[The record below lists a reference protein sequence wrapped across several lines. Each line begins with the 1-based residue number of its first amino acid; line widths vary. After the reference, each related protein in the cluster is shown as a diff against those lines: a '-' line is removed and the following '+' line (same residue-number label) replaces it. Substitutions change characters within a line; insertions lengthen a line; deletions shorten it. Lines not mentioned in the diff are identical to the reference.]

1 MRDQNDWCRGKTAR
15 SDESCR
21 PLSGPFDS
29 HVDHKRAASGCEMG
43 NRIPMGFPEGLMTG
57 HESDRGGRRST
68 CQRDSSSGGS
78 SHRGGNAWYHLP
90 RNTSGRQGFGF
101 FRQTREDG
109 RVSTFQPDDR
119 RMPPAQRDEHF
130 TDGSSFADRGRRF
143 SKFTEQVRAGD
154 IRAIGGHLDEARTCP
169 SHRHNAGMDQPV
181 VNHGIGHLQQLGR
194 SEGEQMVVPGA
205 GADKKHRPRGGVRLW
220 TVRSRRTGAF
230 ATLTPRFGRRIHSDS
245 LTVHSSKSSVSIR
258 RPVGTPPEPHDS
270 HPAGP
275 RSGTG
280 DSSGQF
286 IDFGAPMS
294 TDPGSQSPI
303 ELTAS
308 ERARAVRC
316 FEVGSQRL
324 GSDIDYAIEMFT
336 QCVLV
341 DPSNAVYLQSLLG
354 ALRKKHGGKARGG
367 LTGLWS
373 AGSKAML
380 QKTARSGNG
389 REVLKQ
395 GLGVL
400 KSNPFDHG
408 CLLEMA
414 KAAGQLHFVDAQR
427 AYLKSALD
435 ASPADAE
442 VNRQCAAFLAERGEY
457 DQAIACWVRVSK
469 AKGLEEESQREI
481 AKLQVSKTIVAGE
494 GMAGRSTGANRK
506 VSPESVAEDPI
517 AQKRAR
523 FDADPANMDA
533 ALDLADVLERE
544 VSPEEAEKVLA
555 KALEASG
562 NDLKIREH
570 LEDRQ
575 MRWARQRVMVAERRA
590 QAEDTDK
597 NRDTLARLREALL
610 RLEVETYAARV
621 SRYPENLSCKYELA
635 VRLKSLGNYSEAIR
649 HFQDVLQDS
658 RRKGVVSLELGECFQ
673 KIKQYQLAMRN
684 FTTAVEVL
692 TDRDMELRKRA
703 LYRAGVL
710 AGGMEDIDASLKYLS
725 TLAGLDFGYKDVA
738 QRLDK
743 LNSIR
748 DKQ

>member
-1 MRDQNDWCRGKTAR
+1 M
-15 SDESCR
+15 
-21 PLSGPFDS
+21 
-29 HVDHKRAASGCEMG
+29 
-43 NRIPMGFPEGLMTG
+43 
-57 HESDRGGRRST
+57 
-68 CQRDSSSGGS
+68 
-78 SHRGGNAWYHLP
+78 
-90 RNTSGRQGFGF
+90 
-101 FRQTREDG
+101 
-109 RVSTFQPDDR
+109 
-119 RMPPAQRDEHF
+119 
-130 TDGSSFADRGRRF
+130 
-143 SKFTEQVRAGD
+143 
-154 IRAIGGHLDEARTCP
+154 
-169 SHRHNAGMDQPV
+169 
-181 VNHGIGHLQQLGR
+181 
-194 SEGEQMVVPGA
+194 
-205 GADKKHRPRGGVRLW
+205 
-220 TVRSRRTGAF
+220 
-230 ATLTPRFGRRIHSDS
+230 
-245 LTVHSSKSSVSIR
+245 
-258 RPVGTPPEPHDS
+258 
-270 HPAGP
+270 
-275 RSGTG
+275 
-280 DSSGQF
+280 
-286 IDFGAPMS
+286 
-294 TDPGSQSPI
+294 
-303 ELTAS
+303 
-308 ERARAVRC
+308 
-316 FEVGSQRL
+316 
-324 GSDIDYAIEMFT
+324 
-336 QCVLV
+336 
-341 DPSNAVYLQSLLG
+341 
-354 ALRKKHGGKARGG
+354 
-367 LTGLWS
+367 
-373 AGSKAML
+373 
-380 QKTARSGNG
+380 
-389 REVLKQ
+389 
-395 GLGVL
+395 
-400 KSNPFDHG
+400 
-408 CLLEMA
+408 
-414 KAAGQLHFVDAQR
+414 
-427 AYLKSALD
+427 
-435 ASPADAE
+435 
-442 VNRQCAAFLAERGEY
+442 
-457 DQAIACWVRVSK
+457 RVSK

-494 GMAGRSTGANRK
+494 GMAGRSTGASRK

-517 AQKRAR
+517 AQKRTR

-544 VSPEEAEKVLA
+544 VTPEEAEKVLA

-673 KIKQYQLAMRN
+673 KIKQYHLAMRN